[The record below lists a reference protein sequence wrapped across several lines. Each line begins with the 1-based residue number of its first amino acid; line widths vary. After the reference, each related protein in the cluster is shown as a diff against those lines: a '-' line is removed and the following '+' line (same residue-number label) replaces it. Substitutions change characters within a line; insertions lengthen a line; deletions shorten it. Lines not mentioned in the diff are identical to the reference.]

1 MRTWSVSITSREFEV
16 NFSKE
21 DREKSEQ
28 ELSEDNKVRLEATKL
43 KKATFS
49 EYKVKVI
56 RSKLWYG
63 VKDLVTRNTHVKY
76 ESPISQGSQFM
87 TKVKVFEK

>member
-1 MRTWSVSITSREFEV
+1 MPQTYRQT
-16 NFSKE
+16 
-21 DREKSEQ
+21 DRQTGQQ
-28 ELSEDNKVRLEATKL
+28 ELSEDNKVRREATKL
-43 KKATFS
+43 KKATLS

-76 ESPISQGSQFM
+76 ESPFSQGSQFM

>member
-1 MRTWSVSITSREFEV
+1 M
-16 NFSKE
+16 
-21 DREKSEQ
+21 
-28 ELSEDNKVRLEATKL
+28 SEDNKVRREATKL
-43 KKATFS
+43 KKKATFS